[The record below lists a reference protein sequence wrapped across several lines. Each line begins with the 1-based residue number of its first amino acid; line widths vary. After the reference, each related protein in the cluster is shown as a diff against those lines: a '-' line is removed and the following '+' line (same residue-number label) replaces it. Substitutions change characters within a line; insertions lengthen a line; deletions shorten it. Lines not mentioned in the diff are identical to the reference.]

1 MTRTLCLTLALLTGS
16 TCALAQIPNVRA
28 LASCVRSQAIL
39 KCADARGNYY
49 AVARLGTTLSTS
61 GFDARSGQHW
71 SQTTSQYGSFA
82 FFSGVTSGGQ
92 VWVGSN
98 RKLGWNLSTRLSTS
112 DGARMRVVC
121 NRLSGCQ

>member
-1 MTRTLCLTLALLTGS
+1 MTRTLCLILTLLACS
-16 TCALAQIPNVRA
+16 SPALAQIPNVHA
-28 LASCVRSQAIL
+28 LASCVRSQTIL

-49 AVARLGTTLSTS
+49 AVARLGNTLSTS

-82 FFSGVTSGGQ
+82 FFSGVTHGGL

-98 RKLGWNLSTRLSTS
+98 RKLGWNLGTRVSTS
-112 DGARMRVVC
+112 QGDSLRFVC
-121 NRLSGCQ
+121 NRLTGCQ